1 MSGPTVN
8 PLDVP
13 PDPSVPFQPR
23 SGQRGTGF
31 LDGPFQLGT
40 TPSATVGPYLAIGLT
55 WADGEFAAEEGT
67 PSGFWIRGQVFDGAG
82 NVVPD
87 AMVETWQADPDGG
100 FPSPEDPR
108 GAASY
113 PGFRGYARAQTISGE
128 FAVHTLKPGRLPDGE
143 GGLQA
148 PHIDV
153 SIFARGI
160 LDRVVTRIYFAD
172 EAEANAEDVVLQSV
186 PADRRDTLLATPD
199 GDGYRFDVFLQG
211 ERETVF
217 FAV

>member
-1 MSGPTVN
+1 MSEN

-13 PDPSVPFQPR
+13 EATEPYQPR
-23 SGQRGTGF
+23 SGQRGTGW
-31 LDGPFQLGT
+31 LTEPFRLGT

-55 WADGEFAAEEGT
+55 WPDGVWAAAEGTEG
-67 PSGFWIRGQVFDGAG
+67 GFWIRGQVFDGAG
-82 NVVPD
+82 DVVPD

-100 FPSPEDPR
+100 FPSPDDPR
-108 GAASY
+108 GASAY
-113 PGFRGYARAQTISGE
+113 PGFRGYARAQTLSGD
-128 FAVHTLKPGRLPDGE
+128 FAVHTLKPGRVPDGD

-148 PHIDV
+148 PHLDV
-153 SIFARGI
+153 SVFARGL

-172 EAEANAEDVVLQSV
+172 EADANAEDVVLRSL
-186 PADRRDTLLATPD
+186 PDDAARRTLIASPTE
-199 GDGYRFDVFLQG
+199 DGYRFDIHLQG

>member
-1 MSGPTVN
+1 VSVN

-13 PDPSVPFQPR
+13 ADPATPFQPK
-23 SGQRGTGF
+23 SGQRGSGF
-31 LDGPFQLGT
+31 LSGPFRLGP

-55 WADGEFAAEEGT
+55 WPDGEFAAEEGAE
-67 PSGFWIRGQVFDGAG
+67 GGVWIRGQVFDGAG

-87 AMVETWQADPDGG
+87 AMIETWQADPDGG
-100 FPSPEDPR
+100 FASPEDPR

-113 PGFRGYARAQTISGE
+113 PGFRGYARAQTLSGE
-128 FAVHTLKPGRLPDGE
+128 FGVFTLKPGRVPDGE

-153 SIFARGI
+153 SVFARGL

-172 EAEANAEDVVLQSV
+172 EAEANAEDVVLRGLSDDQR
-186 PADRRDTLLATPD
+186 ATLIAQKSD
-199 GDGYRFDVFLQG
+199 DGYRFDVHLQG
-211 ERETVF
+211 DTETVF

>member
-1 MSGPTVN
+1 MN

-13 PDPSVPFQPR
+13 AATEPYQPR

-31 LDGPFQLGT
+31 LTEPLRLGL

-55 WADGEFAAEEGT
+55 WPDGIWAATEGAEG
-67 PSGFWIRGQVFDGAG
+67 GFWIRGRVFDGAG
-82 NVVPD
+82 DPVPD
-87 AMVETWQADPDGG
+87 AMIETWQADPDGG

-113 PGFRGYARAQTISGE
+113 PGFRGYARAQTSTGGYE
-128 FAVHTLKPGRLPDGE
+128 VFTLKPGRLPDGE

-153 SIFARGI
+153 SLFARGL

-172 EAEANAEDVVLQSV
+172 EAAANAEDLVLRSL
-186 PADRRDTLLATPD
+186 PDDDARRTLLATPSD
-199 GDGYRFDVFLQG
+199 DGYRLDFYLQG
-211 ERETVF
+211 DRETVF

>member
-1 MSGPTVN
+1 MTGN

-13 PDPSVPFQPR
+13 DVTEPYQPLPGR
-23 SGQRGTGF
+23 SRSTGF
-31 LDGPFQLGT
+31 LTDPLRLGT
-40 TPSATVGPYLAIGLT
+40 SPSATVGPYLAIGLSWPDGG
-55 WADGEFAAEEGT
+55 WAAAEGTEG
-67 PSGFWIRGQVFDGAG
+67 GIWIRGQVFDGAG
-82 NVVPD
+82 AVVPD

-113 PGFRGYARAQTISGE
+113 PGFRGYARAATGSGE
-128 FAVHTLKPGRLPDGE
+128 FEIFTLKPGRVPDGE

-172 EAEANAEDVVLQSV
+172 EAEANAGDVVLRGLTDDQ
-186 PADRRDTLLATPD
+186 RRTLIAEKTD
-199 GDGYRFDVFLQG
+199 DGYRFDVHLQG
-211 ERETVF
+211 DRETVF

>member
-1 MSGPTVN
+1 MTAN

-13 PDPSVPFQPR
+13 ADPATPFQPR
-23 SGQRGTGF
+23 SGQRGSGF
-31 LDGPFQLGT
+31 LTDPFRLGT

-55 WADGEFAAEEGT
+55 WPDGIWAAAEGAEG
-67 PSGFWIRGQVFDGAG
+67 GIWIRGSVHDGNG
-82 NVVPD
+82 DVVPD

-108 GAASY
+108 GASSY
-113 PGFRGYARAQTISGE
+113 PGFRGYARAQTLSGE
-128 FAVHTLKPGRLPDGE
+128 FEIFTLKPGRVPDGE

-153 SIFARGI
+153 SVFARGL

-172 EAEANAEDVVLQSV
+172 EAEANAEDVVLRSI
-186 PADRRDTLLATPD
+186 PEDRRQTLIARRTD
-199 GDGYRFDVFLQG
+199 DGYRFDVHLQG
-211 ERETVF
+211 DTETVF

>member
-1 MSGPTVN
+1 MTYD

-13 PDPSVPFQPR
+13 ADSATPFQPR
-23 SGQRGTGF
+23 SGQRGSGF
-31 LDGPFQLGT
+31 LAEPLRLGT

-55 WADGEFAAEEGT
+55 WEDGIWAAAEGTEG
-67 PSGFWIRGQVFDGAG
+67 GFWIRGQVFDGAG
-82 NVVPD
+82 AVVPD

-100 FPSPEDPR
+100 FASPEDPR
-108 GAASY
+108 GAATY
-113 PGFRGYARAQTISGE
+113 PGFRGYSRVQTIDPPGE
-128 FAVHTLKPGRLPDGE
+128 FAVHTLKPGRVPDGE

-153 SIFARGI
+153 SVFARGI

-172 EAEANAEDVVLQSV
+172 EADANAEDVVLRGLTEDQ
-186 PADRRDTLLATPD
+186 RRTLIAEKTD
-199 GDGYRFDVFLQG
+199 DGYRLDFYLQG
-211 ERETVF
+211 DRETVF

>member
-1 MSGPTVN
+1 MSGPVTN

-13 PDPSVPFQPR
+13 EATGPYQPR

-31 LDGPFQLGT
+31 LTDPFRLGT

-55 WADGEFAAEEGT
+55 WSDGVFAAAEGT
-67 PSGFWIRGQVFDGAG
+67 PGGFWIRGRVLDGAG
-82 NVVPD
+82 DPVRD

-113 PGFRGYARAQTISGE
+113 PGFRGYARAQTLTGE
-128 FAVHTLKPGRLPDGE
+128 FGVFTLKPGRVPDGE

-153 SIFARGI
+153 SVFARGI

-172 EAEANAEDVVLQSV
+172 EAAANAEDVVLRGL
-186 PADRRDTLLATPD
+186 PEDRRSTLVAERTD
-199 GDGYRFDVFLQG
+199 DGYRFDINLQG
-211 ERETVF
+211 DRETVF
-217 FAV
+217 FAI

>member
-1 MSGPTVN
+1 MTVN

-13 PDPSVPFQPR
+13 DVTEPYQPLPGR
-23 SGQRGTGF
+23 SRSTGF
-31 LDGPFQLGT
+31 LTDPLRLGT
-40 TPSATVGPYLAIGLT
+40 SPSATVGPYLAIGLSWPDGI
-55 WADGEFAAEEGT
+55 WAADEGAEG
-67 PSGFWIRGQVFDGAG
+67 GIWIRGRVTDGAG
-82 NVVPD
+82 DVVPD

-108 GAASY
+108 GAATY
-113 PGFRGYARAQTISGE
+113 PGFRGYARAQTSTGE
-128 FAVHTLKPGRLPDGE
+128 FEIFTLKPGRVPDGE

-153 SIFARGI
+153 SIFARGL

-172 EAEANAEDVVLQSV
+172 EAEANAEDVVLRGLTDDQ
-186 PADRRDTLLATPD
+186 RRTLIAETS

>member
-1 MSGPTVN
+1 MSVN

-13 PDPSVPFQPR
+13 DVTEPYQPR
-23 SGQRGTGF
+23 SGQRGSGF
-31 LDGPFQLGT
+31 RTEPFRLGP

-55 WADGEFAAEEGT
+55 WPDGIWAAAEGTEG
-67 PSGFWIRGQVFDGAG
+67 GFWVRGRVFDGAE

-108 GAASY
+108 GASTY
-113 PGFRGYARAQTISGE
+113 PGFRGYARAQTVEPPGE
-128 FAVHTLKPGRLPDGE
+128 FGIFTLKPGRVPDGE

-153 SIFARGI
+153 SLFARGI

-172 EAEANAEDVVLQSV
+172 EDEANAEDVVLRGLSEDQ
-186 PADRRDTLLATPD
+186 RRTLIAERTD
-199 GDGYRFDVFLQG
+199 DGYRVDFYLQG
-211 ERETVF
+211 DRETVF

>member
-1 MSGPTVN
+1 MSIN

-13 PDPSVPFQPR
+13 DVTEPYQPR
-23 SGQRGTGF
+23 SGQRGSGF
-31 LDGPFQLGT
+31 LDGPYRLGP

-55 WADGEFAAEEGT
+55 WPDGVFAAAEGT
-67 PSGFWIRGQVFDGAG
+67 DGGFWIRGRVFDGAG
-82 NVVPD
+82 EVVPD
-87 AMVETWQADPDGG
+87 AMIETWQADPDGG

-108 GAASY
+108 GASSY
-113 PGFRGYARAQTISGE
+113 PGFRGYARSQTSTGE
-128 FAVHTLKPGRLPDGE
+128 YEVFTVKPGRVPDGE

-153 SIFARGI
+153 SLFARGI

-172 EAEANAEDVVLQSV
+172 EADANAEDVVLRGLSEDQR
-186 PADRRDTLLATPD
+186 ATLIAERTD
-199 GDGYRFDVFLQG
+199 DGYRLDLYLQG
-211 ERETVF
+211 DRETVF